1 MLGPRGTLASL
12 VVVAALAATGIA
24 EAQPSA
30 ELTVDELVTRAL
42 ADSPDLRAARS
53 EIEAAVGRLQQAG
66 LRPNPMLELGGQ
78 KALSPDNNVMIG
90 LSVPLDLNGRKEGRV
105 GVAERELEMKR
116 AQIRDRERRLAADVR
131 MKAGELLA
139 VRRTL
144 AVTDDLL
151 VVNRDALRLV
161 RDRVRQG
168 GTPPLEENL
177 MLVEVNRL
185 DATRQMLASRVD
197 IAALQLKALAGMAP
211 DEPLTVRGDLASA
224 APPAPAD
231 EATRQALTNRP
242 DLDAAR
248 ADVAMGA
255 AKIRKER
262 AEGRWDATV
271 NVGYQRQNFGFDL
284 NGITS
289 TGGTRPIQDVFHYF
303 GAGVSIMLP
312 VRNRN
317 QGSIAAA
324 SAEAQAAERRLQ
336 FTELTV
342 RQEVAAALAQYEAA
356 RRSLEIYER
365 GVRDIATRNLSVVRQ
380 TYALGRGTLLDVIAE
395 QRRYI
400 DIENGYTDALRQVYD
415 ARVEIDRVTAAL
427 IPTAGR

>member
-1 MLGPRGTLASL
+1 MLGLRETLASL
-12 VVVAALAATGIA
+12 VVVAVLAATDIA
-24 EAQPSA
+24 QAQLGA
-30 ELTVDELVTRAL
+30 EVTVDELVARAL
-42 ADSPDLRAARS
+42 TDSPDLRAARA
-53 EIEAAVGRLQQAG
+53 EIDAAVGRLQQAG

-90 LSVPLDLNGRKEGRV
+90 LTVPLDLNGRKEGRV
-105 GVAERELEMKR
+105 GVAERELQMKR
-116 AQIRDRERRLAADVR
+116 AQVRDRERRLAADVR
-131 MKAGELLA
+131 TKAGELLA
-139 VRRTL
+139 ARRGL

-151 VVNRDALRLV
+151 TVNRDALRLV
-161 RDRVRQG
+161 QHRVSQG
-168 GTPPLEENL
+168 ATPPLEESL

-197 IAALQLKALAGMAP
+197 IVALQLKALAGMAP
-211 DEPLTVRGDLASA
+211 DAPLALRGDLAPSE
-224 APPAPAD
+224 PLPITD
-231 EATRQALTNRP
+231 EAVRQALTARP
-242 DLDAAR
+242 DLEAAR

-262 AEGRWDATV
+262 AEGRWDASV
-271 NVGYQRQNFGFDL
+271 NVGYQRQDFGFDL

-317 QGSIAAA
+317 QGNIAAA

-336 FTELTV
+336 FAELTV

-415 ARVEIDRVTAAL
+415 ARVEIDRVTATL
-427 IPTAGR
+427 TPTGR